1 MALNLVYMRF
11 LFYPDSVQLT
21 DYKQSIG
28 DNMDIYDLLKEQNK
42 NDISPLADRM
52 RPESIDEIVGQ
63 KDIISPGKLLYR
75 AIKADKLSSIIFWGP
90 PGTGKTS
97 IAHVIAMTSKS
108 EFKKLN
114 AVSSGKK
121 DMEEIVSD
129 AREHLPCMDVRP
141 YCLWTRFTDS
151 IRDSRTFCF
160 HMWKMEQSF

>member
-1 MALNLVYMRF
+1 M
-11 LFYPDSVQLT
+11 QLT

-108 EFKKLN
+108 
-114 AVSSGKK
+114 
-121 DMEEIVSD
+121 
-129 AREHLPCMDVRP
+129 
-141 YCLWTRFTDS
+141 
-151 IRDSRTFCF
+151 
-160 HMWKMEQSF
+160 